1 MKIAHFFS
9 QKNAIFNRPV
19 YTIMKFSS
27 SKEEPMDLEQL
38 SDAEKEQI
46 EKDLRGAISTLI
58 AGCEALDME
67 AAFGIFSD
75 SPAFLMMGTDGSLCD
90 YQAYVNSNIDYL
102 MTCSSFK
109 LTTFREEIRIL
120 APDIAI
126 FSWAYKAEATL
137 KTGDQD
143 VVENAGATFVF
154 NKVNDAWKVAYYHE
168 SSVPTKRVAKAH

>member
-1 MKIAHFFS
+1 
-9 QKNAIFNRPV
+9 
-19 YTIMKFSS
+19 
-27 SKEEPMDLEQL
+27 MDVEQL
-38 SDAEKEQI
+38 SDAEEKKI
-46 EKDLRGAISTLI
+46 EKELKGAISTLI

-75 SPAFLMMGTDGSLCD
+75 SPAFRMMGTDGSLCD
-90 YQAYVNSNIDYL
+90 YRTYVNSNIDYL
-102 MTCSSFK
+102 MACSSFK

-120 APDIAI
+120 AHNIAI

-154 NKVNDAWKVAYYHE
+154 NKVDDTWKVAYYHE
-168 SSVPTKRVAKAH
+168 SSVPTKRVTKAH